1 MNRLSVQVV
10 IFGLGV
16 MTYIPKVDATIA
28 LSPKQLFTTPIQA
41 ETFSLLTQV
50 AVTPPCNDGACGDRH
65 SPVDSDI
72 SAIATSGW
80 KKFYS
85 NEGNFSIFVP
95 DTSVTNLNSQS
106 EDYSINIYYADTK
119 KSSYIVGYVDY
130 KIDLSKLPLS
140 EVYDNFLKEFLGDEV
155 KLLKQQNI
163 QLSKYSGIEAE
174 YRNENQEIIAN
185 IRLFLVGKRLYV
197 LDVSNSK
204 SGDATQF
211 FNSFKLENNIKD
223 NPTKI
228 AIKMFV

>member
-1 MNRLSVQVV
+1 MNRLSVKVV

-28 LSPKQLFTTPIQA
+28 LSPNQLFTTQLQA
-41 ETFSLLTQV
+41 GIFSLLSEV
-50 AVTPPCNDGACGDRH
+50 AVTPPCNGGGVVVN
-65 SPVDSDI
+65 PDI

-85 NEGNFSIFVP
+85 NEGKFSVFVP

-106 EDYSINIYYADTK
+106 EDYSISIYYADTK

-130 KIDLSKLPLS
+130 KMDLSKLPLS
-140 EVYDNFLKEFLGDEV
+140 EIYDNFLKEFLGSEI

-163 QLSKYSGIEAE
+163 QLGKYPGIEAK
-174 YRNENQEIIAN
+174 YQNENQKLIAN
-185 IRLFLVGKRLYV
+185 IRLFLVGKRLYI

-204 SGDATQF
+204 YGNATQF

-223 NPTKI
+223 NPSKI
-228 AIKMFV
+228 AIL

>member
-1 MNRLSVQVV
+1 MNILSVQVV
-10 IFGLGV
+10 IFGLGA

-28 LSPKQLFTTPIQA
+28 LSPKQLFTTPVQA
-41 ETFSLLTQV
+41 EIFSLLTE
-50 AVTPPCNDGACGDRH
+50 
-65 SPVDSDI
+65 VDSGI

-119 KSSYIVGYVDY
+119 KSSYIVGYIDY
-130 KIDLSKLPLS
+130 KVDLNKLPLS
-140 EVYDNFLKEFLGDEV
+140 EVYDNFLKEFLGNEV

-163 QLSKYSGIEAE
+163 QLGKYSGIEAE
-174 YRNENQEIIAN
+174 YQNENQEIIAS

-204 SGDATQF
+204 SGDAMQF

-228 AIKMFV
+228 AII